1 MTTHTF
7 IDPYL
12 DTINDIVA
20 SGAENE
26 AALVGQVFD
35 ALHLVQYR
43 RPKKVAPA
51 VEPARMEERPSF
63 IPALLLP
70 WARPGAEACHA

>member
-1 MTTHTF
+1 MTAHSF

-12 DTINDIVA
+12 DTITDIVA

-35 ALHLVQYR
+35 ALHLVQHR
-43 RPKKVAPA
+43 RPKKAAPV
-51 VEPARMEERPSF
+51 VEPAQMEERPSF
-63 IPALLLP
+63 MPAMLLP
-70 WARPGAEACHA
+70 WGKSAPEVCHA

>member
-35 ALHLVQYR
+35 AMHLVQYR

-51 VEPARMEERPSF
+51 MEPTRMEERPSF
-63 IPALLLP
+63 IPALLLS
-70 WARPGAEACHA
+70 WTRSGAEACHA

>member
-1 MTTHTF
+1 MTAHF

-51 VEPARMEERPSF
+51 VEPTRMEECSSF

>member
-1 MTTHTF
+1 MTAHF

-35 ALHLVQYR
+35 ALHLVQSR
-43 RPKKVAPA
+43 RSKKIIPA
-51 VEPARMEERPSF
+51 MEPTRMEERPSF
-63 IPALLLP
+63 IPALLLS
-70 WARPGAEACHA
+70 WTRSGAEACHA

>member
-1 MTTHTF
+1 MTTPTF
-7 IDPYL
+7 IDAYL

-20 SGAENE
+20 SGAEND

-35 ALHLVQYR
+35 AMHLVQYR

-51 VEPARMEERPSF
+51 VEPTRMEERPSF
-63 IPALLLP
+63 IPALLLS
-70 WARPGAEACHA
+70 WTRSGAEACHA

>member
-1 MTTHTF
+1 MTDHSF

-35 ALHLVQYR
+35 AMHLVQYR
-43 RPKKVAPA
+43 RPKKVAQA
-51 VEPARMEERPSF
+51 VEPTRMEECSSF

-70 WARPGAEACHA
+70 WACPGAEACHA

>member
-1 MTTHTF
+1 MTAHSF

-12 DTINDIVA
+12 DTITDIVA

-35 ALHLVQYR
+35 ALHLVQHC
-43 RPKKVAPA
+43 RPKKVTPA
-51 VEPARMEERPSF
+51 MEPPRREERPSF
-63 IPALLLP
+63 IPALLLS
-70 WARPGAEACHA
+70 WTRPGAEACHA